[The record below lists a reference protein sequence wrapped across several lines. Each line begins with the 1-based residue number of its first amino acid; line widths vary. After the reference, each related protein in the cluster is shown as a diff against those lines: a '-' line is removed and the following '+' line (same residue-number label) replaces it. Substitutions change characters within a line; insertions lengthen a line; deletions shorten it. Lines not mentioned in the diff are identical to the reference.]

1 MDTNLKQKITEKLR
15 EYLNREPNDNEVIN
29 AQNDNLIIGKIR
41 DEEVDKLK
49 TENTNLKIEV
59 ENLKN
64 KEKNVII

>member
-1 MDTNLKQKITEKLR
+1 MNTILRHKIIEKLR
-15 EYLNREPNDNEVIN
+15 AYLNREPNDNEVIN